1 MKFETFISLILV
13 DKKVV
18 STEDELNITD
28 PPYKIELETGILIN
42 PFILPKKYRGKV
54 VTPFYENVMKEEIAL
69 L

>member
-42 PFILPKKYRGKV
+42 PFILPKKYRGRDCII
-54 VTPFYENVMKEEIAL
+54 MIDEEL
-69 L
+69 LSNRSI

>member
-42 PFILPKKYRGKV
+42 PFILPKKYRGKLSIL
-54 VTPFYENVMKEEIAL
+54 FMKML
-69 L
+69 

>member
-18 STEDELNITD
+18 STEDELNITY

-42 PFILPKKYRGKV
+42 PFILPKKYRGKLSLL
-54 VTPFYENVMKEEIAL
+54 FMKML
-69 L
+69 

>member
-28 PPYKIELETGILIN
+28 TPYKIELETGILIN
-42 PFILPKKYRGKV
+42 PFILPKKYRGKLSLL
-54 VTPFYENVMKEEIAL
+54 FMKML
-69 L
+69 

>member
-42 PFILPKKYRGKV
+42 PFILPKKYWA
-54 VTPFYENVMKEEIAL
+54 TLQIIL
-69 L
+69 

>member
-42 PFILPKKYRGKV
+42 PFILP
-54 VTPFYENVMKEEIAL
+54 
-69 L
+69 

>member
-28 PPYKIELETGILIN
+28 PPYKIELETGDR
-42 PFILPKKYRGKV
+42 KSV
-54 VTPFYENVMKEEIAL
+54 V
-69 L
+69 

>member
-28 PPYKIELETGILIN
+28 PPYKIELETGISIN
-42 PFILPKKYRGKV
+42 PFILPKKYRGKLSLL
-54 VTPFYENVMKEEIAL
+54 FMKML
-69 L
+69 